1 MAKPRKTPTKEQKEW
16 MNTSGYSEAQLD
28 EFWNNNIDTN
38 PIIRNLNAHGMTWR
52 DMNLSCVMQ
61 LPTQKERDLKTIAE
75 REVKEQAERVAKEKA
90 EREKAYYYEHF
101 PEIMVEK
108 IDSGE
113 QLTKEELTELIWGY
127 DVDTQ
132 YGDNRRWSRS
142 VTTIIELN
150 GRYFSISWEEGLTE
164 YQDNEYN
171 SQPVEVKKHT
181 YEKTITVTEWVECK
195 AYE

>member
-28 EFWNNNIDTN
+28 EFWNDNITTN
-38 PIIRNLNAHGMTWR
+38 PVIRNLNAHGMTWR

-75 REVKEQAERVAKEKA
+75 REAKEQAERVAKEKA

-181 YEKTITVTEWVECK
+181 YEKTIAVTEWVECK

>member
-1 MAKPRKTPTKEQKEW
+1 MAKPRKIPTKEQKEW

-28 EFWNNNIDTN
+28 EFWNDNIATN
-38 PIIRNLNAHGMTWR
+38 PVIRNLNAHGMTWR

-75 REVKEQAERVAKEKA
+75 REAKEQAERVAKEKA

>member
-28 EFWNNNIDTN
+28 EFWNDNITTN
-38 PIIRNLNAHGMTWR
+38 PVIQNLNAHGMTWR

-75 REVKEQAERVAKEKA
+75 REAKEQAERVAKEKA

-181 YEKTITVTEWVECK
+181 YEKTIAVTEWVECK

>member
-16 MNTSGYSEAQLD
+16 MNKSGYSEAQLD
-28 EFWNNNIDTN
+28 EFWNDNISTN
-38 PIIRNLNAHGMTWR
+38 PVIRNLNTYGMTWR
-52 DMNLSCVMQ
+52 DMNLSCVIQ

-75 REVKEQAERVAKEKA
+75 RKAREQAEQEAKEQAERE
-90 EREKAYYYEHF
+90 EAYYHEHF
-101 PEIMVEK
+101 PEIMVKK
-108 IDSGE
+108 IDNGE
-113 QLTKEELTELIWGY
+113 QLTKEELIELIWGY

-150 GRYFSISWEEGLTE
+150 GRYFSIDWEEGLTE
-164 YQDNEYN
+164 CQDNEYN

-181 YEKTITVTEWVECK
+181 YEKTITVTEWIEI
-195 AYE
+195 

>member
-1 MAKPRKTPTKEQKEW
+1 MAKPRKIPTKEQKEW

-28 EFWNNNIDTN
+28 EFWNDNIATN
-38 PIIRNLNAHGMTWR
+38 PVIRNLNAHGMTWR

-75 REVKEQAERVAKEKA
+75 REAKEQAERVAKEKA

-101 PEIMVEK
+101 PEIMVKK

-113 QLTKEELTELIWGY
+113 QLTKEELSELIWGY
-127 DVDTQ
+127 DIDTQ